1 MTNQQKPTVRAY
13 AGLTNRRRL
22 SAPKYVVL
30 AVAVFSLMA
39 LIVGA
44 GNSWAAATYSSTTG
58 ALHIPAVDIQGSGAY
73 DVDLLLSG
81 SNPGGFQVNMEFALQ
96 GGTLNVTTAET
107 PSVYTTD
114 GKVHIPVLAANSSGT
129 TQYYDVELE
138 IVPGTNPLK
147 LKVSKASQAH
157 LATGAQGPK
166 GDTGAT
172 GATGAAGPQGL
183 TGAAGATGATGVT
196 GATGPLNPN
205 VITDAVNMNTALGI
219 SSLTANTTGID
230 NTATGQVALYSNTT
244 GNYNTANGMQALYS
258 NTTGT
263 HNTASGVNALYS
275 NITGNYNTASGMNAL
290 FSNTTGRQN
299 TASGYQALYSNTTG
313 NYNIANG
320 DNALY
325 SNTAGG
331 ANTANGSA
339 ALYAN
344 TTGISNIA
352 IGAIALGGNKTGNYN
367 TAIGVNVGSNII
379 AGSENIY
386 IGDSAGVDAGDE
398 SGTIRIGNPIVAN
411 TATYISGISG
421 KTAAGGVAV
430 LIGAD
435 GHLGTVVSSKRFKED
450 IKDMGEA
457 SSDLMKL
464 RPVTFM
470 YKPEIATGERT
481 LQYGLIAEEV
491 AEVYPDLVQYS
502 ATGEAN
508 TVYYH
513 LVNAMLLNEVQKQN
527 KQIADLQ
534 ERLSKIEALINNR

>member
-1 MTNQQKPTVRAY
+1 
-13 AGLTNRRRL
+13 
-22 SAPKYVVL
+22 
-30 AVAVFSLMA
+30 
-39 LIVGA
+39 
-44 GNSWAAATYSSTTG
+44 
-58 ALHIPAVDIQGSGAY
+58 
-73 DVDLLLSG
+73 
-81 SNPGGFQVNMEFALQ
+81 MEFALQ

-172 GATGAAGPQGL
+172 GPQGL
-183 TGAAGATGATGVT
+183 TGAAGATGATGSTGAT

-230 NTATGQVALYSNTT
+230 NTATGQVALHSNTT
-244 GNYNTANGMQALYS
+244 GNYNTANG
-258 NTTGT
+258 
-263 HNTASGVNALYS
+263 
-275 NITGNYNTASGMNAL
+275 
-290 FSNTTGRQN
+290 
-299 TASGYQALYSNTTG
+299 
-313 NYNIANG
+313 

-325 SNTAGG
+325 SNTTRGS
-331 ANTANGSA
+331 NTTNGIA

-344 TTGISNIA
+344 TTGIANIA
-352 IGAIALGGNKTGNYN
+352 IGAIALGGNKTGDYN
-367 TAIGVNVGSNII
+367 TAIGDNVGSNII
-379 AGSENIY
+379 AGSKNIY
-386 IGDSAGVDAGDE
+386 IGGYAGLDLGDE
-398 SGTIRIGNPIVAN
+398 SGTIRIGNPIVTN